1 MEVHRLNTIVTF
13 DDVIKKIRIES
24 KNTRQLGDKFE
35 SLMINFLR
43 SDSIY
48 KKEFDKIWKYGD
60 WAREYDRNIKDL
72 GIDIIAQ
79 IRTNDKEKNFCA
91 IQCKCWEDDHRV
103 EKEDIDTFFAETA
116 KHNMIK
122 PNIKELIVIST
133 SNEIGDTAWN
143 YLNKT
148 NGRVID
154 KNTLRSSSIDWSKYP
169 KILPK
174 KPKTLRDYQDIAL
187 NDVLDGFKKNDR
199 GKLIMACGTGKT
211 LVSLHIAEKLAGKGK
226 LILYL
231 VPSISLIL
239 QSMREWSDNANID
252 HYYMAVCSDKSVKNS
267 EDGTIIE
274 LESPASTDF
283 EMLKNRLN
291 KAGNN
296 TMNVIFCTYNSIDVV
311 SNAMNG
317 KKFDIIF
324 SDEAHR
330 TTSISNKSFES
341 FYSKV
346 HYNKNINAIKRL
358 YMTATP
364 RIYTG
369 DVKGKAQAKEKEV
382 VSMDD
387 QKIYGSEFHH
397 LKFRDAVHK
406 YGALCD
412 FKIHVT
418 IMDGNLMDKIVQKSQ
433 SGDDNM
439 IPLDEKTLLSSVW
452 HAIQYPEKD
461 NEPNLLQRIIMF
473 CDIIN
478 SSKLL
483 AGQPIKYKQDFL
495 EKPKEEQERLKEID
509 GQRSFKKLVHHINQI
524 TGKIKNDV
532 EIKHIDGSDN
542 AQVRRRELEWLKS
555 SNENPN
561 ECRILSNARCLSEG
575 VDVPALDG
583 IVFLNPR
590 KSIVDVVQAVGRVM
604 RKSKGKDF
612 GYVILPVAL
621 PAGISHD
628 AALSENKYYKIV
640 WQVLSALK
648 SHDEDLSEEINRLT
662 LTEHK
667 DYDTQITPRIIIK
680 HAYGHDYRD
689 YHPLEQKMINGV
701 ATKIIERIGD
711 SYYYDKYGQKLGS
724 VTHTI
729 TARLLNKMKSN
740 STTRKEIQQF
750 HESLKQMINDS
761 VTEKEAIQAISQHMV
776 LSRVFDV
783 LFAGMFTSHNPISL
797 AFNNVIKKIRFE
809 EELDDL
815 EEFYSDVKREISQ
828 LKTNEE
834 RQNFIKKIYGN
845 FFVSADKK
853 GTEKHGVVYTPV
865 EVIDFIINSVQ
876 YILKKEFNTEFNNRS
891 VKVMDPFAGTG
902 TFLTRLLE
910 SGFIQENIYEKY
922 KHDLIANEMILLA
935 YYIATVNIE
944 TTYQSLRKGNRYV
957 PFEGI
962 SYTDTM
968 KLNARYR
975 EDERHRTE
983 FGTLGDDFKSAHRR
997 IKLQRSSHIHVI
1009 IGNPPYSSG
1018 QNNYNEDNPN
1028 LKYDVLDERISN
1040 TYAQKTTV
1048 HLKTSLRDSY
1058 VRSLRWASDRI
1069 GNSGIIALVTNASF
1083 LKSETAQGIRASLEN
1098 EFDYIWCY
1106 DLRGNA
1112 RTQGDLRRSEGGNIF
1127 DSGSRAP
1134 VAIIL
1139 LVKTTKNKDCI
1150 IKYHD
1155 VGDYITREEKLKI
1168 IKNTKSIQ
1176 NIKNWNIVKP
1186 DKHNDW
1192 INQRNN
1198 KFSEYLQIGS
1208 NATKSGLDHAIF
1220 KLYSRGIGTSRDVW
1234 VYNSSKTELIK
1245 KMQIHIDYCNNQNL
1259 NNLDLK
1265 KMNPTKA
1272 KWSGELIERL
1282 KKHKPKFDN
1291 KKIRIALYRPFFKQ
1305 HLYFDKTYNQTHTR
1319 IPYFYPENYSKNLAI
1334 LIPYKYIGKS
1344 SVFITDIIPDLEVV
1358 HHGQCFPLYVYEN
1371 NKDKKSNITDLTLL
1385 EYQKYYSDEKISKK
1399 DIFYYVYA
1407 MLHHSG
1413 YKQKFM
1419 NNLSRELPHIPMA
1432 PNFWKFSNIGK
1443 KLTDLH
1449 LNFDAGDK
1457 YDLGK
1462 PKNNIKNFHKLSFGT
1477 IKEDNKRKS
1486 DKTKLFI
1493 DGLELFGNLPHIEY
1507 AINGRTPVEWIVDRY
1522 KITTDKESGIINDPC
1537 TGFDIISHIKRAV
1550 YIGVESD
1557 KLINDLSK
1565 EEFEPENWKPGKS
1578 GLDAHM

>member
-1 MEVHRLNTIVTF
+1 MKLMVQ
-13 DDVIKKIRIES
+13 DIES
-24 KNTRQLGDKFE
+24 VYLCLQSFLHQYDKTKHHFNTKLNGYIF
-35 SLMINFLR
+35 
-43 SDSIY
+43 
-48 KKEFDKIWKYGD
+48 
-60 WAREYDRNIKDL
+60 
-72 GIDIIAQ
+72 
-79 IRTNDKEKNFCA
+79 
-91 IQCKCWEDDHRV
+91 
-103 EKEDIDTFFAETA
+103 
-116 KHNMIK
+116 
-122 PNIKELIVIST
+122 
-133 SNEIGDTAWN
+133 
-143 YLNKT
+143 LNKT

-174 KPKTLRDYQDIAL
+174 KPKKLRDYQDIAL
-187 NDVLDGFKKNDR
+187 NDVLEGFKKNDR

-211 LVSLHIAEKLAGKGK
+211 LVSLHIAEKIAGKGK

-783 LFAGMFTSHNPISL
+783 LFSGMFTSHNPISL

-815 EEFYSDVKREISQ
+815 EEFYADVKREISQ

-876 YILKKEFNTEFNNRS
+876 HILKKEFNTEFNNRS

-944 TTYQSLRKGNRYV
+944 TTYQNLRKGNKYV

-962 SYTDTM
+962 NYTDTM

-975 EDERHRTE
+975 RER
-983 FGTLGDDFKSAHRR
+983 
-997 IKLQRSSHIHVI
+997 
-1009 IGNPPYSSG
+1009 
-1018 QNNYNEDNPN
+1018 
-1028 LKYDVLDERISN
+1028 
-1040 TYAQKTTV
+1040 
-1048 HLKTSLRDSY
+1048 
-1058 VRSLRWASDRI
+1058 
-1069 GNSGIIALVTNASF
+1069 
-1083 LKSETAQGIRASLEN
+1083 
-1098 EFDYIWCY
+1098 
-1106 DLRGNA
+1106 
-1112 RTQGDLRRSEGGNIF
+1112 
-1127 DSGSRAP
+1127 
-1134 VAIIL
+1134 
-1139 LVKTTKNKDCI
+1139 
-1150 IKYHD
+1150 
-1155 VGDYITREEKLKI
+1155 
-1168 IKNTKSIQ
+1168 
-1176 NIKNWNIVKP
+1176 
-1186 DKHNDW
+1186 
-1192 INQRNN
+1192 
-1198 KFSEYLQIGS
+1198 
-1208 NATKSGLDHAIF
+1208 
-1220 KLYSRGIGTSRDVW
+1220 
-1234 VYNSSKTELIK
+1234 
-1245 KMQIHIDYCNNQNL
+1245 
-1259 NNLDLK
+1259 
-1265 KMNPTKA
+1265 
-1272 KWSGELIERL
+1272 
-1282 KKHKPKFDN
+1282 
-1291 KKIRIALYRPFFKQ
+1291 
-1305 HLYFDKTYNQTHTR
+1305 
-1319 IPYFYPENYSKNLAI
+1319 
-1334 LIPYKYIGKS
+1334 
-1344 SVFITDIIPDLEVV
+1344 
-1358 HHGQCFPLYVYEN
+1358 
-1371 NKDKKSNITDLTLL
+1371 
-1385 EYQKYYSDEKISKK
+1385 
-1399 DIFYYVYA
+1399 
-1407 MLHHSG
+1407 
-1413 YKQKFM
+1413 
-1419 NNLSRELPHIPMA
+1419 
-1432 PNFWKFSNIGK
+1432 
-1443 KLTDLH
+1443 
-1449 LNFDAGDK
+1449 
-1457 YDLGK
+1457 
-1462 PKNNIKNFHKLSFGT
+1462 
-1477 IKEDNKRKS
+1477 
-1486 DKTKLFI
+1486 
-1493 DGLELFGNLPHIEY
+1493 
-1507 AINGRTPVEWIVDRY
+1507 
-1522 KITTDKESGIINDPC
+1522 
-1537 TGFDIISHIKRAV
+1537 
-1550 YIGVESD
+1550 
-1557 KLINDLSK
+1557 
-1565 EEFEPENWKPGKS
+1565 
-1578 GLDAHM
+1578 